1 MPIEICNPPSLK
13 MSPGLYSVMTR
24 VRGGELIFLCGMADE
39 GDSAASSSVDAFD
52 QQCYQVYRNIGLA
65 LASVGAGF
73 ANIVQFTTYLVDS
86 ADIPRFAN
94 YRKREF
100 PQLFPNKV
108 YPPST
113 LLVVSGLADKHY
125 RIEVQAIAAL

>member
-1 MPIEICNPPSLK
+1 MPIEISNPETLK

-24 VRGGELIFLCGMADE
+24 VRGGDLIFLCGIAAE
-39 GDSAASSSVDAFD
+39 GDSRDSPLLDDFD
-52 QQCYQVYRNIGLA
+52 RQCNQVYRNIGAA

-100 PQLFPNKV
+100 PRLFPNKA

-113 LLVVSGLADKHY
+113 LLVVSALADKNF
-125 RIEVQAIAAL
+125 RIEVQTVAAL